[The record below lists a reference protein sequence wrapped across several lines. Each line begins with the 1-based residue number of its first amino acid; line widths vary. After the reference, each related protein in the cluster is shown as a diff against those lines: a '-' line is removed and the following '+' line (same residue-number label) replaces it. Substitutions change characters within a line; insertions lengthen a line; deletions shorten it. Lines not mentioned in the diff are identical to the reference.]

1 MFAAGHK
8 YSMRLLENILSFELY
23 TLTREGN
30 TVSFS
35 TSPWWTD
42 CIYQVKF
49 WICQDRTTTKD
60 NLHEKAKN
68 YALNYFAIY
77 LELPGNR
84 DDLAR
89 EVADEVERAFQDK
102 CFDQRPPAGV
112 VARNE
117 RERIPEDPLNKY
129 IKLSP

>member
-1 MFAAGHK
+1 MKPLLNIIGLEQFIM
-8 YSMRLLENILSFELY
+8 MREDKDS
-23 TLTREGN
+23 
-30 TVSFS
+30 SFS
-35 TSPWWTD
+35 SYPWWTD

-49 WICQDRTTTKD
+49 WICQDRTTTRD

-68 YALNYFAIY
+68 YALNYLAIHP
-77 LELPGNR
+77 ELPGNR
-84 DDLAR
+84 DDLAG